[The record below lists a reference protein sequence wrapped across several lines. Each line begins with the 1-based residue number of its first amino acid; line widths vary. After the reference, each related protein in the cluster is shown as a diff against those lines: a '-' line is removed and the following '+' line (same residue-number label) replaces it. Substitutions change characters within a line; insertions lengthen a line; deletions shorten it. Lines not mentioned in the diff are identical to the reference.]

1 MEDNVAMEQE
11 VGQQSAFSAVIVN
24 KGGTQQE
31 WTISNLPQW
40 LKADATSGM
49 LSPLSQQTV
58 CFTVAKSCPVG
69 RYSETVYLVN
79 SDDIAVPL
87 TLELNVRGSVPTW
100 TVDNGKY
107 SSSMNLVGSLSI
119 QGIPSND
126 PDDIVAAFVDGEC
139 RGVAHPVYNKR
150 YDDYFVMLDIA
161 GNADDKNKNV
171 TFRVYDAS
179 TGTVWPMVKTSRDID
194 FNVSGVFGSF
204 QEPVVLDAL
213 EMIEQT
219 MTLGEGWN
227 WMSLSVVAN
236 DMNATSL
243 MSPISGSVDVVKSK
257 KRSIMRYENVW
268 DGGDIL
274 MNNREMYKVLMNN
287 AEELSVIGL
296 SPTDSERTITVRNG
310 WNWLA
315 YNGTAAISL
324 GDAFAS
330 LNPVDGDL
338 VKGKSG
344 FAIFDGYEWAG
355 TLQALGHCQ

>member
-1 MEDNVAMEQE
+1 
-11 VGQQSAFSAVIVN
+11 
-24 KGGTQQE
+24 
-31 WTISNLPQW
+31 
-40 LKADATSGM
+40 
-49 LSPLSQQTV
+49 
-58 CFTVAKSCPVG
+58 
-69 RYSETVYLVN
+69 
-79 SDDIAVPL
+79 
-87 TLELNVRGSVPTW
+87 
-100 TVDNGKY
+100 
-107 SSSMNLVGSLSI
+107 
-119 QGIPSND
+119 
-126 PDDIVAAFVDGEC
+126 
-139 RGVAHPVYNKR
+139 
-150 YDDYFVMLDIA
+150 
-161 GNADDKNKNV
+161 
-171 TFRVYDAS
+171 
-179 TGTVWPMVKTSRDID
+179 
-194 FNVSGVFGSF
+194 
-204 QEPVVLDAL
+204 
-213 EMIEQT
+213 MIEQT

-296 SPTDSERTITVRNG
+296 YPTDSERTITVRNG

-338 VKGKSG
+338 VRVS
-344 FAIFDGYEWAG
+344 
-355 TLQALGHCQ
+355 QASLSSMVTNGQAPCRLLFRRKVICILARLMPTALSHIRRAWQRRRPPQWSTCQ